1 MTFGYVQ
8 PFSFTIA
15 PTPAVRVASV
25 RHGVTEI
32 TLSDGRL
39 VRARLHVKD
48 VKINAQSQEMSTS
61 PIMLSLKSWLSRL
74 CRSSKCMRR
83 FSKAAAR

>member
-48 VKINAQSQEMSTS
+48 VKINAQKPGDVDVSYNVVAEVMAIPSV
-61 PIMLSLKSWLSRL
+61 PILEVHETVQ
-74 CRSSKCMRR
+74 
-83 FSKAAAR
+83 